1 MYRTDARYTKNERI
15 PQSNKTYRI
24 GTPGWWERMF
34 KIFLPSPPPRGA
46 TGRGSTGRRNSPHP
60 PSRGPGGE
68 GAGAGGAVR
77 DAAGELLLPGMG
89 QLGPPVVVR
98 RPDGLPGAG
107 PRWGG
112 GNTDIHRACECG
124 GEDPFITRHL
134 LTQGYPW
141 NPMPPTS
148 GMERSQ
154 RKRVNNLHEGN
165 SPLSCGGGVVGS
177 PSRNPC
183 LSLRGPAGALRG
195 SGVED
200 CGDDGRRHRGPRA
213 RHLAPS

>member
-1 MYRTDARYTKNERI
+1 MSAYLKATKHTGSEPRVGGKGCSKSFY
-15 PQSNKTYRI
+15 PVLRPEGPRGGDRQ
-24 GTPGWWERMF
+24 GGATP
-34 KIFLPSPPPRGA
+34 PTPPRGA
-46 TGRGSTGRRNSPHP
+46 RVG
-60 PSRGPGGE
+60 RGPGRVGRFVMRRASSSSRAWASWARRLSS
-68 GAGAGGAVR
+68 GARMASRARGRGG
-77 DAAGELLLPGMG
+77 
-89 QLGPPVVVR
+89 
-98 RPDGLPGAG
+98 
-107 PRWGG
+107 GG

-124 GEDPFITRHL
+124 GEDPFITRHP

-183 LSLRGPAGALRG
+183 LSLRGPAVALRG